1 MNKQSIIV
9 FLSLAVLIVFIN
21 SYSPNSYVSVYH
33 TRIDQFKEQ
42 QFKLLKEIE
51 ANKLTSPEDK
61 KRIKD
66 QIILSRHQLKGLDF
80 WLRYLEP
87 LAYKKLNGPLPVE
100 WETEV
105 FEKFEKPYKRF
116 GAGLTLAEIHLEE
129 KAVKDT
135 LLHLITASLNTLPTY
150 SADSITSQLKI
161 HSHFYLCNRLF
172 LLNLASIYTTG
183 FECPDTSLVI
193 PELSGMLKDVQQI
206 YSEFNNSFPETSLS
220 SKYLDTY
227 TACLKFVYSQSANY
241 SEFDHFTFIKDYINP
256 LYDLNHQFILD
267 YKVASKSYVDY
278 TLNKKAASVFD
289 KNLYHGQNS
298 KGIFLRVND
307 EKVLSEIDKVGKLL
321 FFDPILSGNNER
333 SCASC
338 HKPDQ
343 FFTDTLSRT
352 SLHFD
357 HQSALARN
365 TPSLVNVGFNHL
377 LMMDGK
383 HISLQDQALAVITN
397 AIEMGGS
404 NKDVVQKVLSC
415 SEYNK
420 TFKKLLK
427 YTPQESEITIE
438 HISSAITL
446 YYSKFSNHYSPFDEA
461 MNKKAVLDEPA
472 KKGFNLFMS
481 KAQCATCH
489 FVPQFNG
496 VKPPFVGSEFEVLGV
511 PTDLDHLNLS
521 PDKGRHMVNPAEETM
536 NAFRTGSIRNAA
548 FTKPY
553 MHNGVFNTLEQVID
567 FYDGGGGAGK
577 GLNVSNQ
584 TLSTEPLRLS
594 KAEKANLIMF
604 INSLNEKVSP
614 ETPPAK
620 LPASD
625 IKVYNKRVTGGSY

>member
-1 MNKQSIIV
+1 MSKPIILL
-9 FLSLAVLIVFIN
+9 FLSFAVLLVFIN
-21 SYSPNSYVSVYH
+21 SNSPNPYISGYH
-33 TRIDQFKEQ
+33 KRIDQLKEQ
-42 QFKLLKEIE
+42 QFKLFKEIE
-51 ANKLTSPEDK
+51 SNKLTSSEDK

-66 QIILSRHQLKGLDF
+66 QIVLSRRHLKKLDF
-80 WLRYLEP
+80 WFRYLEP
-87 LAYKKLNGPLPVE
+87 VAYKKLNGPLPVE

-116 GAGLTLAEIHLEE
+116 GAGLTLAEIHLEDE
-129 KAVKDT
+129 AIKDT
-135 LLHLITASLNTLPTY
+135 LLCLIKSSLNTLPTY
-150 SADSITSQLKI
+150 SADSITSQLKS

-193 PELSGMLKDVQQI
+193 PEMSGMLNDVKQI
-206 YSEFNNSFPETSLS
+206 YLEFNNSFPETPLS
-220 SKYLDTY
+220 TKYFDTY
-227 TACLKFVYSQSANY
+227 TACLEFVNSQSGNY
-241 SEFDHFTFIKDYINP
+241 SEFDHYTFIKDYVNP

-267 YKVASKSYVDY
+267 YNVASMSYVDY
-278 TLNKKAASVFD
+278 TLNKKAASIFD
-289 KNLYHGQNS
+289 KNLYQGQNP
-298 KGIFLRVND
+298 KGIFLRVHD
-307 EKVLSEIDKVGKLL
+307 KKVLSEIDKVGKLL
-321 FFDPILSGNNER
+321 FFDPILSGNNQR

-357 HQSALARN
+357 HQSALSRN

-377 LMMDGK
+377 LMADGK

-404 NKDVVQKVLSC
+404 NKDLLQNVLSC

-427 YTPQESEITIE
+427 YTPQEKEITIE

-461 MNKKAVLDEPA
+461 MNKTAGLDESA
-472 KKGFNLFMS
+472 KNGFNLFMS

-511 PTDLDHLNLS
+511 PADLQHSNLS
-521 PDKGRHMVNPAEETM
+521 PDEGRHIVNPSKETM

-577 GLNVSNQ
+577 GLKVSNQ
-584 TLSTEPLRLS
+584 TLSSEPLRLS
-594 KAEKANLIMF
+594 KTEKANLIKF
-604 INSLNEKVSP
+604 INSLTEKVGR
-614 ETPPAK
+614 EIPPAK

-625 IKVYNKRVTGGSY
+625 IKAYNRRVTGGSY